1 MAVRLLIFALR
12 HRRQLW
18 IAVALLLCASI
29 LAAVFAGRY
38 TNDLS
43 YMFPEASTSGNM
55 YHVMQSSRL
64 TQSIQLEL
72 DTGIYHGALPLQ
84 AKLEE
89 LAEDIRKLPNVASVD
104 YRFTLESP
112 DVISS
117 IITSLP
123 LISDA
128 SILDSASPLYGRAD
142 EVIKILPLM
151 PHYIQ
156 KALNIN
162 SVKAVEEYAIWGGV
176 PRYWEIRLR
185 HESLVE
191 AVMEEVLNSDGLL
204 YDEPSRLFLDEMR
217 DLELSSSILS
227 LVGNGCNRLSEI
239 AARLERPA
247 TSLTTPISRL
257 ISYGYL
263 QRELPYAELP
273 KNSKRSL
280 YKIADPFL
288 NFYFHYVTPNRS
300 LIEFRRQERLK
311 DLLESSLSNYVAN
324 MWEHLCRQAIPLMT
338 IEGMTFRPASRWWGT
353 VGRNN
358 AIELDVVSESDDGST
373 VLVGECKWSGRENV
387 DQLRSSLLQRAS
399 QLPFLR
405 GRRVLPLLFLKE
417 KPKSGTPDG
426 CLYPD
431 DIIEQLT

>member
-128 SILDSASPLYGRAD
+128 SILDSASPKDAVMSIRKALALPGTPIADHRAD
-142 EVIKILPLM
+142 PFGLRLPYLRNLETFRNLGGFNASTQYPFLTDMDAQRVLMLINADFRQAPSSRDIAALFKNIDNLVNQHLPDVTATIVSPLKHNLENERAVKRDILTVSLVSIIALIALVTAWFFFTERQSSQSFDFLGIIVIPLM
-151 PHYIQ
+151 PVIASAIVTCIL
-156 KALNIN
+156 ALCFHNLCLFVLGICGGIAGL
-162 SVKAVEEYAIWGGV
+162 AVDQGIHIYTACAG
-176 PRYWEIRLR
+176 RMRIRRSGSDDHRRGSLFRCSRCRRSR
-185 HESLVE
+185 HCRK
-191 AVMEEVLNSDGLL
+191 DQH
-204 YDEPSRLFLDEMR
+204 SRQQ
-217 DLELSSSILS
+217 
-227 LVGNGCNRLSEI
+227 
-239 AARLERPA
+239 
-247 TSLTTPISRL
+247 
-257 ISYGYL
+257 
-263 QRELPYAELP
+263 QRE
-273 KNSKRSL
+273 K
-280 YKIADPFL
+280 
-288 NFYFHYVTPNRS
+288 FYVSFH
-300 LIEFRRQERLK
+300 
-311 DLLESSLSNYVAN
+311 D
-324 MWEHLCRQAIPLMT
+324 
-338 IEGMTFRPASRWWGT
+338 
-353 VGRNN
+353 
-358 AIELDVVSESDDGST
+358 
-373 VLVGECKWSGRENV
+373 
-387 DQLRSSLLQRAS
+387 
-399 QLPFLR
+399 
-405 GRRVLPLLFLKE
+405 
-417 KPKSGTPDG
+417 
-426 CLYPD
+426 
-431 DIIEQLT
+431 